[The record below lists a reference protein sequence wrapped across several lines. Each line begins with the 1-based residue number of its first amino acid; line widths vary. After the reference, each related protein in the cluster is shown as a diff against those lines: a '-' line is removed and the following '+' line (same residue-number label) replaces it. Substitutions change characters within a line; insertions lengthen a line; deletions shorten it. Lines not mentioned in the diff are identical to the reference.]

1 MDMNQ
6 LVSMISKMSGKDL
19 ESLASLLVEKHDEKA
34 DHLCSYLES
43 YMQDK
48 IVSENDDQ
56 CDIVRG
62 DETKWI

>member
-1 MDMNQ
+1 MDMDQ
-6 LVSMISKMSGKDL
+6 LVNMISRMSGKDL
-19 ESLASLLVEKHDEKA
+19 ESLASLLVEKHDDKA

-48 IVSENDDQ
+48 IVSENSNE